1 MKRVVIFSVVG
12 VALSAIARPAVVVG
26 PWEAKSVEFVLD
38 YDPSMTAVS
47 NTHVTMSNK
56 VPFKERWRII
66 SDLNGDGVDDLI
78 LSEPKDMFGNA
89 GGPWMVYLCGDGRW
103 RYVGDVVFYPGVFFL
118 DQVDHGMNLWYCI
131 RADATAC
138 HFGYY
143 RVTNGKLDAR
153 PVQIRIDATGKED
166 SVFSRVYM
174 SVFGHPS
181 THPFSYE
188 ESVTSTNGVVVWEK
202 VSDNQPIYRKGMTC
216 GSDTQC
222 GARPNYPSSVG
233 NITRCGPMWRECREK
248 FRFRRLYND
257 RLPKFRV
264 AALAAMRGAIMKGYE
279 NKTEEERVAIWE
291 EFCRRA
297 KATPDERKKAE
308 D

>member
-1 MKRVVIFSVVG
+1 MNRVLIFSVVG

-47 NTHVTMSNK
+47 NTHVTMSTK

-89 GGPWMVYLCGDGRW
+89 GGSWMVYLCGDGRW
-103 RYVGDVVFYPGVFFL
+103 RYVGDVVLYPGVFFL

-131 RADATAC
+131 RADAAAC

-143 RVTNGKLDAR
+143 RVANGKLDAR

-174 SVFGHPS
+174 SVFGHPRA
-181 THPFSYE
+181 HPFSYE

-202 VSDNQPIYRKGMTC
+202 VSDTQPIYRKGMTC

-222 GARPNYPSSVG
+222 GARVG
-233 NITRCGPMWRECREK
+233 AGDN
-248 FRFRRLYND
+248 
-257 RLPKFRV
+257 
-264 AALAAMRGAIMKGYE
+264 
-279 NKTEEERVAIWE
+279 
-291 EFCRRA
+291 
-297 KATPDERKKAE
+297 
-308 D
+308 